1 MSILRIKNGSN
12 EWQVVPA
19 LQGEPGAAGPTGPQ
33 GPKGDKGQ
41 TGPVGPQGPKGDK
54 GDTGE
59 TGATGPQGPQGQ
71 TGATGPAGADG
82 QPGVYVGD
90 TQPTNPST
98 QVWID
103 TSGEQDVI
111 HVTGS
116 NPVINGV
123 SGTRYIC
130 GDVSTITINPPAQGI
145 IDVVFTSG
153 SPAAILT
160 LPQTV
165 KMPNNFSV
173 GTYATYEIN
182 IMDGIY
188 GAVMAWT

>member
-41 TGPVGPQGPKGDK
+41 TGPTGPQGPKGDK
-54 GDTGE
+54 GD

-71 TGATGPAGADG
+71 TGATGATGPAGADG
-82 QPGVYVGD
+82 QPGIYVGD

-130 GDVSTITINPPAQGI
+130 GEVSTITINPPAQGI
-145 IDVVFTSG
+145 VDVMFESG
-153 SPAAILT
+153 STVAILT
-160 LPQTV
+160 MPQTV
-165 KMPNNFSV
+165 KMPAGFAVEANKI
-173 GTYATYEIN
+173 YQIN
-182 IMDGIY
+182 ILDGIY
-188 GAVMAWT
+188 GTVMSWI